1 VNQRD
6 QNPDAGMVGK
16 LLAVWLAILVV
27 LALAAID
34 TSSIVIAHLHVSNLA
49 SDAAGQAASD
59 FHDNHDVAHA
69 CAVAK
74 SSVQGTDPSV
84 HIKARGCKI
93 NTATG
98 SVQLVVTKHASTLIL
113 GRLGFTKKYTT
124 ITETGV
130 GAPSKL

>member
-1 VNQRD
+1 VNER
-6 QNPDAGMVGK
+6 NLGTDAGMVGK
-16 LLAVWLAILVV
+16 LLVVWLAIFVV

-34 TSSIVIAHLHVSNLA
+34 TSSIVIAHLHISNLA

-59 FHDNHDVAHA
+59 YNTNHDVAHA
-69 CAVAK
+69 CAIAQ
-74 SSVQGTDPSV
+74 SSVHGADPSA
-84 HIKARGCKI
+84 HIKARGCKV

-113 GRLGFTKKYTT
+113 GHLGFTKKYTT